1 MTSSQNVF
9 ISCKLTRINPVN
21 SLQAVYIYF
30 THWKSGKKN
39 SLATPS
45 ISGVDKSCPIPPSP
59 PSVVSLCQPSYD
71 KLCWEELLWN
81 YKYELNLNTSQRTLL
96 LPTPPPPPGKTG
108 KPRWQG
114 KVNGIDFNSKQII
127 LVKPHTESIEGTV
140 PCRSSA
146 GFWCALILDSNLE
159 SGAELCVC
167 CIVATV
173 DIK

>member
-1 MTSSQNVF
+1 M
-9 ISCKLTRINPVN
+9 SCKLTRINPVN

-30 THWKSGKKN
+30 THWKSYYWQKEFVGNPFNFRGWQK
-39 SLATPS
+39 LPL
-45 ISGVDKSCPIPPSP
+45 PPL
-59 PSVVSLCQPSYD
+59 VSLCHPSYD

-146 GFWCALILDSNLE
+146 WLWCALILDSNLE